1 MSTPSPPSYGPLK
14 LLKKPLNILSGSNNG
29 SSTTTAQ
36 ISDNKINA
44 LFETYRDE
52 QCEDAILAPG
62 IERLCCDLQYKP
74 EDFSVL
80 VLAWRLNAST
90 MCCFTKTEFI
100 QGLHTLNADSI
111 DSIRQ
116 RLEEEAV
123 RLASDAELFKNFYR
137 FTFRWVERIII
148 IGVNCEN
155 FEY

>member
-14 LLKKPLNILSGSNNG
+14 LLKKNILSGSTNV

-52 QCEDAILAPG
+52 KCEDAILAPG

-123 RLASDAELFKNFYR
+123 QLASDAELFKNFYR

-148 IGVNCEN
+148 VIGVNNCEN
-155 FEY
+155 VEY